1 MRARSQGPLG
11 LVLSRERSSISRLL
25 LVIAATL
32 IAILALWPLWTLI
45 DEMAGSLQQGAN
57 SLHSDGPF

>member
-11 LVLSRERSSISRLL
+11 SVLSRERSSISRLL

-45 DEMAGSLQQGAN
+45 D
-57 SLHSDGPF
+57 